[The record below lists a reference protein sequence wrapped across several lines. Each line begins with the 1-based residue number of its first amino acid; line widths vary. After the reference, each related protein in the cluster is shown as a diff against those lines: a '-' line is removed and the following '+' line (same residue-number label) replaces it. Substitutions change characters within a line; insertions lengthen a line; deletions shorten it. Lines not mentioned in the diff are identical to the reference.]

1 MYKKVVAV
9 MAEKPIKTPPA
20 ANLPENW
27 TPEQT
32 VTAEGT
38 PTTAHAYNYL
48 MQSVNAMLNGAA
60 AINDAFEGIATLGAG
75 NIIPAEQLPAVY
87 ATVMATNTVP
97 VSAWTRAADSWRT
110 SIAAPSAVIAAFV
123 DINDAE
129 ASARTLNAWSAVNVV
144 RLAGT
149 TLELRCYSQPPVI
162 DVPIKC
168 CFIIRQS

>member
-1 MYKKVVAV
+1 

-38 PTTAHAYNYL
+38 PTAAHAYNYL
-48 MQSVNAMLNGAA
+48 MRSVNAMLNGAA
-60 AINDAFEGIATLGAG
+60 AINEAFVGIATLGVG
-75 NIIPAEQLPAVY
+75 NIVPAEQLPAVY
-87 ATVMATNTVP
+87 ATVTEKNTVP

-110 SIAAPSAVIAAFV
+110 SITAPSAAVAAFI

-129 ASARTLNAWSAVNVV
+129 ASARTLNAWSAVNVI

-149 TLELRCYSQPPVI
+149 ALELRCYSQPPAI

-168 CFIIRQS
+168 CFVVRQS